1 MNGEEARAGEGASVP
16 PVERG
21 LAHDLAGRAQ
31 RMYRIYLGLGAN
43 LGDRRAS
50 LRRALRL
57 LAHLEDTRLLR
68 VSSFYE
74 TPPWGNEKQPPF
86 LNACAALET
95 RLSPL
100 VFLRRTQRIERA
112 LGRVRKEHWGPRT
125 IDIDLL
131 FAEGFESA
139 APELCLPHPYLH
151 ERAFVLLPLTEIA
164 SGLIVRG
171 RKIDEWLADL
181 SESAACCKCGSAY
194 RPIKN
199 KRKAFSSKRKAIFSC
214 WNMVE

>member
-1 MNGEEARAGEGASVP
+1 MNGEGARGDEGTSVHP
-16 PVERG
+16 AERG
-21 LAHDLAGRAQ
+21 LAHDIAGRAE
-31 RMYRIYLGLGAN
+31 RTYRIYLGLGAN
-43 LGDRRAS
+43 LGDCRAS

-57 LAHLEDTRLLR
+57 LAHLEDTQLLR

-139 APELCLPHPYLH
+139 APELRLPHPYLH
-151 ERAFVLLPLTEIA
+151 ERAFVLLPLAEIA
-164 SGLIVRG
+164 PGLIVRG

-181 SESAACCKCGSAY
+181 SETAACRRCGIY
-194 RPIKN
+194 RPMK
-199 KRKAFSSKRKAIFSC
+199 K
-214 WNMVE
+214 

>member
-1 MNGEEARAGEGASVP
+1 MNGEEARAGERVRNVYLA
-16 PVERG
+16 ERG
-21 LAHDLAGRAQ
+21 LVHNIAGRTQ

-43 LGDRRAS
+43 LGDRCAS
-50 LRRALRL
+50 VRRALRL
-57 LAHLEDTRLLR
+57 LGHIEDTRLLR

-100 VFLRRTQRIERA
+100 VFLRRAQRIERA

-139 APELCLPHPYLH
+139 VPELRLPHPYIH

-171 RKIDEWLADL
+171 RKIDEWLEDL
-181 SESAACCKCGSAY
+181 SESAACRRCGVY
-194 RPIKN
+194 RPMK
-199 KRKAFSSKRKAIFSC
+199 K
-214 WNMVE
+214 

>member
-57 LAHLEDTRLLR
+57 LAHLEDTQLLR

-139 APELCLPHPYLH
+139 APELRLPHPYLH
-151 ERAFVLLPLTEIA
+151 ERAFVLLPLAEIA
-164 SGLIVRG
+164 PGLIVRG

-181 SESAACCKCGSAY
+181 SETAACRKCGVY
-194 RPIKN
+194 RPMK
-199 KRKAFSSKRKAIFSC
+199 K
-214 WNMVE
+214 

>member
-1 MNGEEARAGEGASVP
+1 MNGEEARVGEGASVP

-57 LAHLEDTRLLR
+57 LAHLEDTQLLR

-95 RLSPL
+95 RLLPL

-112 LGRVRKEHWGPRT
+112 LGRVRKEHWGPRM

-131 FAEGFESA
+131 FAEGHESA
-139 APELCLPHPYLH
+139 RQELRLPHPYLH
-151 ERAFVLLPLTEIA
+151 ERAFVLLPLAEIA
-164 SGLIVRG
+164 PGLIVRG
-171 RKIDEWLADL
+171 RGIDEWLAEL
-181 SESAACCKCGSAY
+181 SDTAACLRRGDAY
-194 RPIKN
+194 RPRKN
-199 KRKAFSSKRKAIFSC
+199 GRKVFLPKEKLSFLVRT
-214 WNMVE
+214 W

>member
-1 MNGEEARAGEGASVP
+1 MNGEEARGSEGARNVHLA
-16 PVERG
+16 ERG
-21 LAHDLAGRAQ
+21 LAHDISGRAE
-31 RMYRIYLGLGAN
+31 RTYRIYLGLGAN

-57 LAHLEDTRLLR
+57 LAHLEDTQLLR

-100 VFLRRTQRIERA
+100 VFLRRAQRIERA

-131 FAEGFESA
+131 LAEGFESA
-139 APELCLPHPYLH
+139 VPELRLPHPYLH
-151 ERAFVLLPLTEIA
+151 ERAFVLLPLAEITP
-164 SGLIVRG
+164 GLIVRG

-181 SESAACCKCGSAY
+181 SDAAACRKCGVY
-194 RPIKN
+194 RSMK
-199 KRKAFSSKRKAIFSC
+199 K
-214 WNMVE
+214 

>member
-1 MNGEEARAGEGASVP
+1 MSGAEMRDSEEVKDVRLTESAS
-16 PVERG
+16 
-21 LAHDLAGRAQ
+21 AHSCPGHAPAP
-31 RMYRIYLGLGAN
+31 YLVYVGLGAN

-57 LAHLEDTRLLR
+57 LAHVEDTRLLR

-95 RLSPL
+95 RLLPL

-131 FAEGFESA
+131 FAEGHESA
-139 APELCLPHPYLH
+139 RQELRLPHPYLH
-151 ERAFVLLPLTEIA
+151 ERAFVLLPLAEIA
-164 SGLIVRG
+164 PGLIVRG
-171 RKIDEWLADL
+171 RGIDEWLAEL
-181 SESAACCKCGSAY
+181 SDTAACLRRGGAY
-194 RPIKN
+194 RPRKN
-199 KRKAFSSKRKAIFSC
+199 GRKVFLPKEKLSFLVRT
-214 WNMVE
+214 W

>member
-1 MNGEEARAGEGASVP
+1 MNGEAARGSEGARSVHP
-16 PVERG
+16 AERG
-21 LAHDLAGRAQ
+21 LAHGIPGQAQ
-31 RMYRIYLGLGAN
+31 TSYRIYLSLGAN
-43 LGDRRAS
+43 LGDRHAA

-74 TPPWGNEKQPPF
+74 TPPWGNERQPPF

-95 RLSPL
+95 RLLPL
-100 VFLRRTQRIERA
+100 VFLRAAQRIERA
-112 LGRVRKEHWGPRT
+112 LGRVRKERWGPRT

-131 FAEGFESA
+131 FAEGVESTA
-139 APELCLPHPYLH
+139 QELRLPHPYLH

-171 RKIDEWLADL
+171 RKIDEWLENL
-181 SESAACCKCGSAY
+181 SESAACCKCGGAY
-194 RPIKN
+194 RPIK
-199 KRKAFSSKRKAIFSC
+199 
-214 WNMVE
+214 

>member
-1 MNGEEARAGEGASVP
+1 MNGEEARAGEWVRNVHLA
-16 PVERG
+16 ERG
-21 LAHDLAGRAQ
+21 LAHDIAGRTQ
-31 RMYRIYLGLGAN
+31 RRYRIYLGLGAN
-43 LGDRRAS
+43 LGDCRAS

-57 LAHLEDTRLLR
+57 LAHLEDTRLLC

-100 VFLRRTQRIERA
+100 VFLRRAQRIERA

-131 FAEGFESA
+131 VAEGFESA
-139 APELCLPHPYLH
+139 VPELRLPHPYLH

-181 SESAACCKCGSAY
+181 SASTACRRCGVY
-194 RPIKN
+194 RPMK
-199 KRKAFSSKRKAIFSC
+199 K
-214 WNMVE
+214 

>member
-1 MNGEEARAGEGASVP
+1 MNGEGARRVHLA
-16 PVERG
+16 ERG
-21 LAHDLAGRAQ
+21 LAHDIAGRAQ
-31 RMYRIYLGLGAN
+31 RTYRIYLGLGAN

-57 LAHLEDTRLLR
+57 LAHLEDTQLLR

-131 FAEGFESA
+131 FAEGFEST
-139 APELCLPHPYLH
+139 APELRLPHPYLH
-151 ERAFVLLPLTEIA
+151 ERAFVLLPLAEIVP
-164 SGLIVRG
+164 GLIVRG
-171 RKIDEWLADL
+171 RKIDEWLADR
-181 SESAACCKCGSAY
+181 SEAAACRRCGVY
-194 RPIKN
+194 RPMKN
-199 KRKAFSSKRKAIFSC
+199 ERRFFLPKEKLSFPVGT
-214 WNMVE
+214 W

>member
-1 MNGEEARAGEGASVP
+1 MNGEEARAGERVRNVYLA
-16 PVERG
+16 ERG
-21 LAHDLAGRAQ
+21 LAHDIAERTQ

-43 LGDRRAS
+43 LGDRCAS

-57 LAHLEDTRLLR
+57 LAHIEDTRLLR

-100 VFLRRTQRIERA
+100 VFLRCAQRIERA
-112 LGRVRKEHWGPRT
+112 LGRVRKAHWGPRT

-131 FAEGFESA
+131 VAEGFESA
-139 APELCLPHPYLH
+139 VPELRLPHPYLH

-181 SESAACCKCGSAY
+181 SESAACRRCGVY
-194 RPIKN
+194 RPMK
-199 KRKAFSSKRKAIFSC
+199 K
-214 WNMVE
+214 

>member
-1 MNGEEARAGEGASVP
+1 MNGEEARAVEGASVHP
-16 PVERG
+16 AERG
-21 LAHDLAGRAQ
+21 LAHDIAGRAE
-31 RMYRIYLGLGAN
+31 RRYRIYLGLGAN
-43 LGDRRAS
+43 LGDRRAA

-57 LAHLEDTRLLR
+57 LAHLEDTQLLR

-139 APELCLPHPYLH
+139 APELRLPHPYLH
-151 ERAFVLLPLTEIA
+151 ERAFVLLPLAEIA
-164 SGLIVRG
+164 PGLIVRG

-181 SESAACCKCGSAY
+181 SETAACRRCGIY
-194 RPIKN
+194 RPMK
-199 KRKAFSSKRKAIFSC
+199 K
-214 WNMVE
+214 

>member
-1 MNGEEARAGEGASVP
+1 MNGEEARAGERVRNVHLA
-16 PVERG
+16 ERG
-21 LAHDLAGRAQ
+21 LAHNIAGRTQ
-31 RMYRIYLGLGAN
+31 RMHRIYLGLGAN
-43 LGDRRAS
+43 LGDRCAS

-57 LAHLEDTRLLR
+57 LAHIEDTRLLR

-86 LNACAALET
+86 LNACAALDT

-100 VFLRRTQRIERA
+100 VFLRRAQRIERA

-131 FAEGFESA
+131 VAEGFESA
-139 APELCLPHPYLH
+139 VPELRLPHPYIH

-171 RKIDEWLADL
+171 RKIDGWLADL
-181 SESAACCKCGSAY
+181 SESAACRRCGVY
-194 RPIKN
+194 RPMK
-199 KRKAFSSKRKAIFSC
+199 K
-214 WNMVE
+214 

>member
-1 MNGEEARAGEGASVP
+1 MNGEGARAGEGASVHP
-16 PVERG
+16 AERG
-21 LAHDLAGRAQ
+21 LAHDIAGRAES
-31 RMYRIYLGLGAN
+31 MYRIYLGLGAN

-57 LAHLEDTRLLR
+57 LAHLEDTQLLR

-100 VFLRRTQRIERA
+100 VFLRRAQRIERA

-139 APELCLPHPYLH
+139 APELRLPHPYLH
-151 ERAFVLLPLTEIA
+151 ERAFVLLPLAEIA
-164 SGLIVRG
+164 PGLIVRG

-181 SESAACCKCGSAY
+181 SETAACRKCGVC
-194 RPIKN
+194 RPMK
-199 KRKAFSSKRKAIFSC
+199 K
-214 WNMVE
+214 

>member
-1 MNGEEARAGEGASVP
+1 MNGEGARVGEGASVP

-21 LAHDLAGRAQ
+21 LAHDLAGREE

-100 VFLRRTQRIERA
+100 VFLRRAQRIERA

-139 APELCLPHPYLH
+139 VSELRLPHPYLH
-151 ERAFVLLPLTEIA
+151 ERAFVLLPLVEIA
-164 SGLIVRG
+164 PGLIVRG

-181 SESAACCKCGSAY
+181 SETAACRRCGVY
-194 RPIKN
+194 RPMK
-199 KRKAFSSKRKAIFSC
+199 K
-214 WNMVE
+214 

>member
-1 MNGEEARAGEGASVP
+1 MNGEGARGDEGTSVHP
-16 PVERG
+16 AERG
-21 LAHDLAGRAQ
+21 LAHDIAGRAE
-31 RMYRIYLGLGAN
+31 RTYRIYLGLGAN
-43 LGDRRAS
+43 LGDCRAS

-57 LAHLEDTRLLR
+57 LAHLEDTQLLR

-100 VFLRRTQRIERA
+100 VFLRRAQRIERA

-139 APELCLPHPYLH
+139 VPELRLPHPYIH

-171 RKIDEWLADL
+171 RKIDEWLEDL
-181 SESAACCKCGSAY
+181 SESAACRRCGVY
-194 RPIKN
+194 RPMK
-199 KRKAFSSKRKAIFSC
+199 K
-214 WNMVE
+214 

>member
-100 VFLRRTQRIERA
+100 VFLRRAQRIERA
-112 LGRVRKEHWGPRT
+112 LGRARSTSTCSSPKGSRVRCRS
-125 IDIDLL
+125 
-131 FAEGFESA
+131 FACRIRIFTN
-139 APELCLPHPYLH
+139 ELSCSCPWRRLYL
-151 ERAFVLLPLTEIA
+151 
-164 SGLIVRG
+164 G
-171 RKIDEWLADL
+171 
-181 SESAACCKCGSAY
+181 
-194 RPIKN
+194 
-199 KRKAFSSKRKAIFSC
+199 
-214 WNMVE
+214 

>member
-1 MNGEEARAGEGASVP
+1 MNGEEARVGEGASVP

-57 LAHLEDTRLLR
+57 LAHLEDTQLLR

-139 APELCLPHPYLH
+139 APELRLPHPYLH
-151 ERAFVLLPLTEIA
+151 ERAFVLLPLAEIVP
-164 SGLIVRG
+164 GLIVRG

-181 SESAACCKCGSAY
+181 SETAACRRCGVY
-194 RPIKN
+194 RPMK
-199 KRKAFSSKRKAIFSC
+199 K
-214 WNMVE
+214 

>member
-1 MNGEEARAGEGASVP
+1 MNGEGARRVHLA
-16 PVERG
+16 ERG

-100 VFLRRTQRIERA
+100 VFLRRAQRIERA
-112 LGRVRKEHWGPRT
+112 LGRVRKEHWGPRM

-131 FAEGFESA
+131 FAEGHESA
-139 APELCLPHPYLH
+139 RQELRLPHPYLH
-151 ERAFVLLPLTEIA
+151 ERAFVLLPLAEIA
-164 SGLIVRG
+164 PGLIIRG
-171 RKIDEWLADL
+171 RGIDEWLAEL
-181 SESAACCKCGSAY
+181 SDTAACLRRGDAY
-194 RPIKN
+194 RPRKN
-199 KRKAFSSKRKAIFSC
+199 GRKVFLPKEKLSFLVRT
-214 WNMVE
+214 W

>member
-1 MNGEEARAGEGASVP
+1 MNGEGARAGEGASVH

-21 LAHDLAGRAQ
+21 LAHDLAGRMQ
-31 RMYRIYLGLGAN
+31 RRYRIYLGLGAN

-57 LAHLEDTRLLR
+57 LAHVEDTRLLR

-100 VFLRRTQRIERA
+100 VFLRRAQRIERA
-112 LGRVRKEHWGPRT
+112 LGRVRREHWGPRT

-131 FAEGFESA
+131 LAEGFESA
-139 APELCLPHPYLH
+139 VPELRLPHPYLH
-151 ERAFVLLPLTEIA
+151 ERAFVLLPLAEIA
-164 SGLIVRG
+164 PGLIVRG

-181 SESAACCKCGSAY
+181 SETAACRRCGVC
-194 RPIKN
+194 RPMK
-199 KRKAFSSKRKAIFSC
+199 K
-214 WNMVE
+214 

>member
-1 MNGEEARAGEGASVP
+1 MNGEGARRVHLA
-16 PVERG
+16 ERG
-21 LAHDLAGRAQ
+21 LAHDIAGRAE

-57 LAHLEDTRLLR
+57 LAHLEDTQLLR

-139 APELCLPHPYLH
+139 APELRLPHPYLH
-151 ERAFVLLPLTEIA
+151 ERAFVLLPLAEIVP
-164 SGLIVRG
+164 GLIVRG

-181 SESAACCKCGSAY
+181 SETAACRRCGVY
-194 RPIKN
+194 RPMKN
-199 KRKAFSSKRKAIFSC
+199 ERRFFLPKEKLSFPVGT
-214 WNMVE
+214 W

>member
-1 MNGEEARAGEGASVP
+1 MNGEGARAGEGASVHP
-16 PVERG
+16 AERG
-21 LAHDLAGRAQ
+21 LAHDIAGRAES
-31 RMYRIYLGLGAN
+31 MYRIYLGLGAN

-57 LAHLEDTRLLR
+57 LAHLEDTQLLR

-100 VFLRRTQRIERA
+100 VFLRRAQRIERA

-139 APELCLPHPYLH
+139 APELRLPHPYLH
-151 ERAFVLLPLTEIA
+151 ERAFVLLPLAEIVP
-164 SGLIVRG
+164 GLIVRG

-181 SESAACCKCGSAY
+181 SDAAACRKCGVY
-194 RPIKN
+194 RPMK
-199 KRKAFSSKRKAIFSC
+199 K
-214 WNMVE
+214 

>member
-1 MNGEEARAGEGASVP
+1 MNGEEARAGEWVRNVHLA
-16 PVERG
+16 ERG
-21 LAHDLAGRAQ
+21 LAHDIAGRTQ

-43 LGDRRAS
+43 LGDRCAS
-50 LRRALRL
+50 VRRALRL
-57 LAHLEDTRLLR
+57 LGHIEDTRLLR

-86 LNACAALET
+86 LNACAALDT

-100 VFLRRTQRIERA
+100 VFLRCAQRIERA

-139 APELCLPHPYLH
+139 VPELRLPHPYIH

-171 RKIDEWLADL
+171 RKIDEWLEDL
-181 SESAACCKCGSAY
+181 SESAACRRCGVY
-194 RPIKN
+194 RPMK
-199 KRKAFSSKRKAIFSC
+199 K
-214 WNMVE
+214 

>member
-1 MNGEEARAGEGASVP
+1 MNGEGASVP
-16 PVERG
+16 SAERG
-21 LAHDLAGRAQ
+21 LAHDLAGRTQ

-57 LAHLEDTRLLR
+57 LGHIEDTRLLR

-86 LNACAALET
+86 LNALDT

-100 VFLRRTQRIERA
+100 VFLRCAQRIERA

-139 APELCLPHPYLH
+139 VPELRLPHPYIH

-171 RKIDEWLADL
+171 RKIDEWLEDL
-181 SESAACCKCGSAY
+181 SESAACRRCGVY
-194 RPIKN
+194 RPMK
-199 KRKAFSSKRKAIFSC
+199 K
-214 WNMVE
+214 